1 MLKGIRVI
9 EIEGIGPG
17 PFAGMLLADMG
28 AEVIKVQRPGGPVSP
43 GVPDRA
49 VIDRGKR
56 SILLD
61 LKEGGDRATCLDLIA
76 TADALIEGFR
86 PGVMERLGLGPEICH
101 GVNEALIY
109 GRMTGW
115 GQTGPMADRAGHDMN
130 YIGLA
135 GALWHAS
142 PPGQHPMVPPTL
154 IGDIGGGALY
164 LAMGLLAGI
173 LSARETGQGTVIDA
187 AIYDGAANMMNLLMT
202 LGQSGGFT
210 SERGQ
215 GLLDGP
221 HWSRS
226 YRTSDDKFMSVQSL
240 EPKFYAIF
248 LERLGLQD
256 DPDFADQ
263 FNKEKWPRLGG
274 RLEQLFA
281 SETQAHWRA
290 VFDGSDACC
299 APVLTP
305 EEAMSHPINQARGV
319 WQKID
324 GVLQA
329 APAPRFGGASD
340 WVPSQAPERGA
351 DGEEIMRE
359 LARRKAET

>member
-1 MLKGIRVI
+1 MLAGIRVI

-28 AEVIKVQRPGGPVSP
+28 ADVIKVQRPGGPVSP
-43 GVPDRA
+43 GVPERA

-56 SILLD
+56 SIVLD
-61 LKEGGDRATCLDLIA
+61 LKDETDRATCLELIA

-86 PGVMERLGLGPEICH
+86 PGVMERLGLGPDICH
-101 GVNEALIY
+101 AANKALVY

-115 GQTGPMADRAGHDMN
+115 GQNGPMADRAGHDMN

-142 PPGQHPMVPPTL
+142 PPGQHPMVPATL

-164 LAMGLLAGI
+164 LAMGILAGI
-173 LSARETGQGTVIDA
+173 LRARTNGQGTVIDA

-202 LGQSGGFT
+202 LAQSGGFT

-226 YRTSDDKFMSVQSL
+226 YRTKDDKFMSVQSL

-248 LERLGLQD
+248 LERLGLED
-256 DPDFADQ
+256 DPEFAEQ
-263 FNKEKWPRLGG
+263 FNKSTWPKLSQ
-274 RLEQLFA
+274 RLEKLFA
-281 SETQAHWRA
+281 GETQQHWCA
-290 VFDGSDACC
+290 IFDGSDACC

-305 EEAMSHPINQARGV
+305 EDALEHPINQARGV

-329 APAPRFGGASD
+329 APAPRFSD
-340 WVPSQAPERGA
+340 APPWSPRQAPARGA
-351 DGEEIMRE
+351 DSADIIEE
-359 LARRKAET
+359 LAARKTAT